1 MIIGSSVI
9 STEINGRMFGY
20 EMLSKHT
27 NKECVSS
34 EHFRLT
40 SKSLNHNIS
49 FKHSDILKPRI
60 CRSLRQYRVGILRE
74 EGSNGDKEMAFA
86 FYNSGFVVTDINMRD
101 IIKSRGEIL
110 KTLDGLVFVGGF
122 SYADALGAGVGWASV
137 FYLMKI

>member
-1 MIIGSSVI
+1 MIISSSVDFYR
-9 STEINGRMFGY
+9 NQWQMFGY

-27 NKECVSS
+27 NKNVFH
-34 EHFRLT
+34 EHFRLI
-40 SKSLNHNIS
+40 KSPNHNIS

-74 EGSNGDKEMAFA
+74 EGSNGDKEMVFA
-86 FYNSGFVVTDINMRD
+86 FYNSCFVVTDINMRD

-122 SYADALGAGVGWASV
+122 SYADALGAGVIGLLV